1 MLNIF
6 QINISNRMKHL
17 HFIEVNKYL
26 NKVAKIP
33 IQLLQNNLTSTIVFN
48 NINE

>member
-1 MLNIF
+1 
-6 QINISNRMKHL
+6 MKHL
-17 HFIEVNKYL
+17 HFIEVNKYS